1 MPPDA
6 VPTIPPVARAASGS
20 VTPDQLIRMLQR
32 GAAQGI
38 DPRHILLTL
47 GFRPAGTEAA
57 LDDVDEP

>member
-1 MPPDA
+1 VPPDA
-6 VPTIPPVARAASGS
+6 VPTNPLVAAAASGS

-38 DPRHILLTL
+38 DPRHILLAL
-47 GFRPAGTEAA
+47 GFRPATTEAA

>member
-1 MPPDA
+1 VPPMQF
-6 VPTIPPVARAASGS
+6 PRTPPIGRTISGS
-20 VTPDQLIRMLQR
+20 VTPDELISALQR